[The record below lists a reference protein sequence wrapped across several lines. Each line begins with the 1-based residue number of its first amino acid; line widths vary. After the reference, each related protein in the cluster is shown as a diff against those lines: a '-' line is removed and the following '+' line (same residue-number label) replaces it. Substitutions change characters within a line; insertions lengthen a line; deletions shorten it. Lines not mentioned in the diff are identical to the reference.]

1 MTLEELRA
9 SYTAA
14 YRIIARERA
23 KASGDY
29 AGELEKLLVIL
40 DDMKDFCKQHILA
53 QPEQPTL
60 LDVVRKATYP

>member
-1 MTLEELRA
+1 MTLEELKA
-9 SYTAA
+9 NYSVA

-29 AGELEKLLVIL
+29 AGELEKLLIIL
-40 DDMKDFCKQHILA
+40 DDFKDEIKQHILA

-60 LDVVRKATYP
+60 LDVVKRTEYP